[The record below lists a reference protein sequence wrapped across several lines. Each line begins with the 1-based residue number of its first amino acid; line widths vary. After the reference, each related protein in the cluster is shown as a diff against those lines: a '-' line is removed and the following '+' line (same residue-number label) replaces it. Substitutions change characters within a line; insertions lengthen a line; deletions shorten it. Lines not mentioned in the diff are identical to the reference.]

1 MSTELRIIKPV
12 NGHIVLKQVEESEQ
26 MVGNIFLP
34 DLGKE
39 KSLIAEV
46 EDVSST
52 FNFHMDSY
60 KSPEMNVGDLVLVP
74 RMGSQ
79 VISVDGE
86 DFIVCKETDIIGIIK

>member
-1 MSTELRIIKPV
+1 MKTIKPV

-46 EDVSST
+46 VDVSST
-52 FNFHMDSY
+52 FNFHQGTFKESEV
-60 KSPEMNVGDLVLVP
+60 KVGDLVIVP

-79 VISVDGE
+79 IISVDNE
-86 DFIVCKETDIIGIIK
+86 DYIVCKETDIIGIVK

>member
-1 MSTELRIIKPV
+1 MRTVRPV
-12 NGHIVLKQVEESEQ
+12 NGHILLKQVEESEQ

-46 EDVSST
+46 IETSST
-52 FNFHMDSY
+52 FNYHQGTWKES
-60 KSPEMNVGDLVLVP
+60 EVEQGNLVIVP

-79 VISVDGE
+79 IISVDGE
-86 DFIVCKETDIIGIIK
+86 DYIVCKDTDIIGIVR